1 MFFLRDEMI
10 VGLTLGCS
18 IICASNRESA
28 LCSLL
33 FFLLFWSLLFGFY
46 CSIFSIV
53 IIILLVLLLLLV
65 MQLSFP
71 TFLARNAKYTVILLC
86 VLRKMDS

>member
-1 MFFLRDEMI
+1 MFAI
-10 VGLTLGCS
+10 VFS
-18 IICASNRESA
+18 IVLVVII
-28 LCSLL
+28 
-33 FFLLFWSLLFGFY
+33 GFY

-71 TFLARNAKYTVILLC
+71 TFLARNAKYTVILLF